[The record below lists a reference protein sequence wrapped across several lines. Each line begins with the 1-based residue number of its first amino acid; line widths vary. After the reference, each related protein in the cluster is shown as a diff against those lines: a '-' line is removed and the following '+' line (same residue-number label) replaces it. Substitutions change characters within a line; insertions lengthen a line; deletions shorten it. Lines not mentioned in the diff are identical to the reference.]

1 MPSSLWARLQA
12 DIDVNLRRGAWYRVL
27 EVRGHEVVLAVRRE
41 PVTVLKALLEI
52 TSRPPLQWTVV
63 MPPRGKR
70 ALPAELASGY
80 AVCPLC
86 RGRAPLPKKSLL
98 PKRAKTLRCPH
109 CREEFA
115 LDASA

>member
-12 DIDVNLRRGAWYRVL
+12 DVDVNLRRGAWYRVL

-52 TSRPPLQWTVV
+52 TGRPPLQWAVV
-63 MPPRGKR
+63 TPPRGAR
-70 ALPAELASGY
+70 LPRELAAGY

-86 RGRAPLPKKSLL
+86 RGRAPLPKTWLF
-98 PKRAKTLRCPH
+98 PKRAKALRCPH

-115 LDASA
+115 LDAFA